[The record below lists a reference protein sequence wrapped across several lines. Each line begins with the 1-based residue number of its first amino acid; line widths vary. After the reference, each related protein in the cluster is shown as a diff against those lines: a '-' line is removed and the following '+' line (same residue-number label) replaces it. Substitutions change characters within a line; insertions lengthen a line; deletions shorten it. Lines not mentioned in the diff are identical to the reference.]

1 MIKQLS
7 AKIDG
12 RGMEDNLEIID
23 AILEERGI
31 EDLDSFLHPT
41 EDGLVPFEKMK
52 NINKAYEII
61 DDGITMGDKF
71 LILADTDCDGI
82 SAGAIITRYL
92 MKAGA
97 DADVTINEG
106 KAHGLDTFDI
116 SILKNY
122 DIFIVVDSLNNNPEI
137 YRRVTDTGCKLIV
150 LDHHIPSQELLE
162 SDVPFVLV
170 SSAVDYPNPELSG
183 AGVVLK
189 MCLYLDEMNLTDY
202 ASNLYWLAAVGIV
215 GDMCS
220 MASQENRFIVNRGLA
235 QYKDPA
241 VKKLLG
247 TYMFNTEAVSFSIA
261 PLLNAA
267 VRLKKNNV
275 ALDMFL
281 SDDEES
287 VNEIYPQLKACR
299 EDQNKIVDSMMPGL
313 MAQIEAQLDKKFM
326 VFHIDK
332 TDADITGLL
341 GNKILSDVQRPLII
355 IKDCGDKWMGSMR
368 AAGVP
373 NFMKM
378 VNDTNLARCDGHE
391 NAAGF
396 ECDKDK
402 FDEFCNIIE
411 NQLKDIEFTIDV
423 VADIEINIDQI
434 NDYLI
439 KQIGALNRISG
450 KGFKP
455 ITVLVRTNDYT
466 VSTFS
471 SKKHLKVVD
480 NKTGIILVKWNDM
493 SWQTMKND
501 KEFIGIG
508 KIGSAYYGRNKFTQV
523 VLDEYT
529 QQND

>member
-1 MIKQLS
+1 MT

-12 RGMEDNLEIID
+12 REMENDFEIID
-23 AILEERGI
+23 AILESRNI
-31 EDLDSFLHPT
+31 NDLESFLQPT
-41 EDGLVPFEKMK
+41 EDDLVPFENMK
-52 NINKAYEII
+52 NIDKAYQII
-61 DDGITMGDKF
+61 DDGITIGERF
-71 LILADTDCDGI
+71 LVLADVDTDGV
-82 SAGAIITRYL
+82 SAGAIMTRYL
-92 MKAGA
+92 IKAGA
-97 DADVTINEG
+97 DVDVTINDG
-106 KAHGLDTFDI
+106 KAHGLETFDI
-116 SILKNY
+116 SMLEDY

-137 YRRVTDTGCKLIV
+137 YRRVTDMGCSLII
-150 LDHHIPSQELLE
+150 LDHHIPSKELLE

-183 AGVVLK
+183 AGVVMK

-202 ASNLYWLAAVGIV
+202 ASDLYWLAAVGIT

-220 MASQENRFIVNRGLA
+220 TSSPENRYIINKGLM
-235 QYKDPA
+235 QYKDPS

-267 VRLKKNNV
+267 IRVNKNNV

-281 SDDEES
+281 ANDEES

-299 EDQNKIVDSMMPGL
+299 EEQNKIVDSMMPGL
-313 MAQIEAQLDKKFM
+313 TEQIEAQLDKKFM

-332 TDADITGLL
+332 TDINITGLL
-341 GNKILSDVQRPLII
+341 GNKILAEVQRPLII

-368 AAGVP
+368 AIGIP
-373 NFMKM
+373 NFMKI

-391 NAAGF
+391 SAAGF

-402 FDEFCNIIE
+402 FDEFCNVIE
-411 NQLKDIEFTIDV
+411 EQLKDIEFTTDV
-423 VADIEINIDQI
+423 TADIEINIDQI
-434 NDYLI
+434 DDYLI
-439 KQIGALNRISG
+439 KQFGMLNKISG
-450 KGFKP
+450 KGHEP
-455 ITVLVRTNDYT
+455 ITVLVKTNDYT

-471 SKKHLKVVD
+471 SKKHLKIID
-480 NKTGIILVKWNDM
+480 NQTGVILVKWNDM
-493 SWQTMKND
+493 NWQTMKND
-501 KEFIGIG
+501 KEFVGIG
-508 KIGSAYYGRNKFTQV
+508 KISSAYYGRNKFTQV

>member
-1 MIKQLS
+1 MIKQLT
-7 AKIDG
+7 AKVDG
-12 RGMEDNLEIID
+12 REMEDDLEIID

-41 EDGLVPFEKMK
+41 EDDLIPFDKMK

-61 DDGITMGDKF
+61 DDGITMDEKF
-71 LILADTDCDGI
+71 LVLADTDCDGI
-82 SAGAIITRYL
+82 AAGAIMTRYL
-92 MKAGA
+92 MAAGA
-97 DADVTINEG
+97 DVDVTINEG

-137 YRRVTDTGCKLIV
+137 YRRVTDAGCKLIV
-150 LDHHIPSQELLE
+150 LDHHIPSQELLK

-170 SSAVDYPNPELSG
+170 SSAIDYPNQELSG

-202 ASNLYWLAAVGIV
+202 ASDLYWLAAVGIV

-220 MASQENRFIVNRGLA
+220 MASQENRYIVNRGLA

-267 VRLKKNNV
+267 VRVKKNDV
-275 ALDMFL
+275 ALNMFL
-281 SDDEES
+281 ANDEES
-287 VNEIYPQLKACR
+287 VDEIYPQLKACR
-299 EDQNKIVDSMMPGL
+299 EEQNEIVDSMMPDL
-313 MAQIEAQLDKKFM
+313 TAQIETQLDKKFM
-326 VFHIDK
+326 VFYIDK

-341 GNKILSDVQRPLII
+341 GNKILAEVQRPLVI

-368 AAGVP
+368 AIGIP

-378 VNDTNLARCDGHE
+378 INDTGLARCDGHE
-391 NAAGF
+391 SAAGF

-402 FDEFCNIIE
+402 FEEFCGMIE
-411 NQLKDIEFTIDV
+411 NQLKDIEFTTDV

-434 NDYLI
+434 DDYLI
-439 KQIGALNRISG
+439 KQINVLNRISG
-450 KGFKP
+450 KGFEP
-455 ITVLVRTNDYT
+455 ITVLVRTSNYE

-471 SKKHLKVVD
+471 SKKHLKIIDESGV
-480 NKTGIILVKWNDM
+480 ILVSWNDK
-493 SWQTMKND
+493 SFQTMKNN

-508 KIGSAYYGRNKFTQV
+508 KISSVYYGRTKYNQV